1 MSIQLKI
8 YFNLLKNS
16 EQDPSL
22 SMENSDEHS
31 LFMNI
36 PLNISVNQLFENTD
50 TVKGASKSEL

>member
-22 SMENSDEHS
+22 SMESSDEYS
-31 LFMNI
+31 LLTNI
-36 PLNISVNQLFENTD
+36 PLNISVNQLFENTN
-50 TVKGASKSEL
+50 TVKGASKSKL

>member
-1 MSIQLKI
+1 MSIQLNI

-31 LFMNI
+31 LFTNI